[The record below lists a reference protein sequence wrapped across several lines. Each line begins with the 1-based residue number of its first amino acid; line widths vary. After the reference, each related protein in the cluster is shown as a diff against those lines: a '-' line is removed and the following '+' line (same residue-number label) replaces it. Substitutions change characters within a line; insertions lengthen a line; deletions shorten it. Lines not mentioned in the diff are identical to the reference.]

1 MCERCTDLQ
10 GEGRWGWGG
19 NFRDAGRKTAVP
31 GARETPGPKSEMRT
45 RFVLCGEVGQGP
57 LMGLQKLSS
66 PGAIP

>member
-1 MCERCTDLQ
+1 MGVGGEFQRCWKEDSRSRGQRNTRAQ
-10 GEGRWGWGG
+10 
-19 NFRDAGRKTAVP
+19 
-31 GARETPGPKSEMRT
+31 SEMRT